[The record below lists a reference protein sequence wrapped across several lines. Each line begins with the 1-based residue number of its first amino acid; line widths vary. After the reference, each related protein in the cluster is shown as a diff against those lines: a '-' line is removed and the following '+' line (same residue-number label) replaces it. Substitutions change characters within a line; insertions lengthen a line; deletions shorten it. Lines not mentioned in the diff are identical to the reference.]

1 VKKVIYSDFLI
12 IYLGLKHL
20 LCSMHLLLSSNVQVK
35 SYRFVMTQQWV
46 DNAWIKFFVW
56 TIHFNIWQVWQMKCF
71 YSYNQCSVTTA
82 LGDLW
87 WTLRERMW
95 RILMWNQSCVK
106 ERETEKERC
115 AWAGNKQTFFQYSRK
130 SNSNI
135 FALMV
140 LLVTTVVMHSTS
152 HTFYDTHTHRERER
166 NKDRDILN
174 SPQFKQSTMQ
184 YPKQTNK

>member
-1 VKKVIYSDFLI
+1 
-12 IYLGLKHL
+12 
-20 LCSMHLLLSSNVQVK
+20 
-35 SYRFVMTQQWV
+35 
-46 DNAWIKFFVW
+46 
-56 TIHFNIWQVWQMKCF
+56 
-71 YSYNQCSVTTA
+71 
-82 LGDLW
+82 
-87 WTLRERMW
+87 MW

-152 HTFYDTHTHRERER
+152 HTFTTHTHTHTHRERER